1 MRVIFNTYNNYIFHN
16 YKLINMDFTK
26 EMISWIEGGNVV
38 KVSKNR
44 YLEQTTQWKKLFTKT
59 ELIKFFIKEFKD

>member
-1 MRVIFNTYNNYIFHN
+1 
-16 YKLINMDFTK
+16 MDFTK